1 MKRSFFSS
9 RNKVILF
16 IWFLIFISLYWIR
29 VHNYLLFHSVA
40 EIFSIVVACGIFM
53 ITWNSRPFIDNHYLL
68 FVGIAY
74 LFVGSVDLLH
84 TLAYKGMGVFKGS
97 ETNLATQLW
106 ITARYIES
114 LSLLIAPYFIKRKL
128 KPYLIFTGYTVT
140 ISLLLSTIFYWNI
153 FPACF
158 IEGSGLTPFKIVSEY
173 IISVI
178 LLMAIGLLLKYRQSF
193 DQKVFQW
200 ILWSLMITIV
210 SELAFTIY
218 IHAYGFS
225 NMIGHFLKIIS
236 FYLIYKAII
245 ETGLSQPYH
254 LLFLNLNR
262 TLESLEV
269 SEERFRSV
277 VQTARDAIISID
289 HSGKITFWNKGAEE
303 IFGYSASEMLGES
316 LLSIIPN
323 PFRKDHQNGIERF
336 LRTGITQITGK
347 TVEMI
352 GLRKDGYPFPIELS
366 LATWETKEGTFFT
379 AILRDITERKRIEEQ
394 LRRSKDELEIRV
406 QERTAELGKLNK
418 ELLEQSR
425 ILESFFKHTITPLV
439 LLDKDFNFIRVNSA
453 YAKACQRD
461 VSEFPGHNHF
471 EFYPSDAKSIFK
483 RVVETKTPYQAIAR
497 PFVFPDHP
505 EWGETYWDWT
515 LTPILNDSDEVEF
528 LVFSLNDVT
537 ERTRAQKAQA
547 WLTAILEATSDFV
560 GVTNPE
566 GKLLYLNQSAR
577 RILGMK
583 GEEDLSKFRIM
594 DSHPEWARSI
604 VLQKGIPTAI
614 HDGIWNGEAAFLN
627 QEGKEIPV
635 SQVILSHRSSDGKI
649 LYFSTIARDIT
660 EKKEEERRMNI
671 RNALLE
677 LFAKKTSRK
686 EYLEAVVN
694 LFQEWSQCRCLGI
707 RILEHRG
714 IIPYEAYVGFSRE
727 FWESENWLSIQEHQ
741 CVCIRVILGEIDP
754 QESDMITPG
763 GSFCSGNTSRFI
775 EKLSESERM
784 RYRSACV
791 QNGFLSVAIVPIRYQ
806 KKIIGAIHLAD
817 EIENKISFK
826 TLEFIESLTPLLGEA
841 IIRFN
846 LEEEVK
852 ESESRLRLLSS
863 ELIRVQE
870 NERKRIAREIH
881 DSIGQTL
888 AAIKFGLE
896 SKLSQ
901 AGIGVT
907 PKGIT
912 LEDIITLT
920 QTGIEEARRIQM
932 DLRPSMLDDLGILS
946 TLTWFIREYQ
956 KIYSHIHIERKTT
969 LEEED
974 IPDHLKIVLYRIIQE
989 ALNNIAK
996 HSKADFIY
1004 LSLEKVQ
1011 NRIELT
1017 IEDNGLGFDP
1027 ETIDRGTGLTSM
1039 RERAELSGG
1048 RFEIQSTIDQGTT
1061 IKASWTISDSFT

>member
-1 MKRSFFSS
+1 MKRSLFSS
-9 RNKVILF
+9 RNKLILL
-16 IWFLIFISLYWIR
+16 IWVLIFISLYWISF
-29 VHNYLLFHSVA
+29 HNYLLFHSFA
-40 EIFSIVVACGIFM
+40 EVFSIVVACGIFM
-53 ITWNSRPFIDNHYLL
+53 IAWNSRSFIDNHYLL
-68 FVGIAY
+68 FIGIAY
-74 LFVGSVDLLH
+74 LFVGAVDLIH

-128 KPYLIFTGYTVT
+128 NPYSIFVGYMVT
-140 ISLLLSTIFYWNI
+140 ISLLLSTIFYWDI
-153 FPACF
+153 FPVCF
-158 IEGSGLTPFKIVSEY
+158 VEGSGLTSFKILSEY
-173 IISVI
+173 IISTI
-178 LLMAIGLLLKYRQSF
+178 LLLAIGLLLKHRQSF
-193 DQKVFQW
+193 DQKVLHW
-200 ILWSLMITIV
+200 ILWSLIITIV
-210 SELAFTIY
+210 SELAFTFY

-254 LLFLNLNR
+254 LLFLNLNQ
-262 TLESLEV
+262 TLESLEA

-277 VQTARDAIISID
+277 VQTAGDAIISID
-289 HSGKITFWNKGAEE
+289 RSGKIIFWNHGAEKM
-303 IFGYSASEMLGES
+303 FGYPASEILGKP
-316 LLSIIPN
+316 LLSIIPD
-323 PFRKDHQNGIERF
+323 PFREAHQNGIERF
-336 LRTGITQITGK
+336 LTSGITQMIGK
-347 TVEMI
+347 TVDMA
-352 GLRKDGYPFPIELS
+352 GLRKDGSQFPIELS

-379 AILRDITERKRIEEQ
+379 AILRDITERKEMEEQ
-394 LRRSKDELEIRV
+394 LRQSKDELEFRV
-406 QERTAELGKLNK
+406 QERTAELATLNQ
-418 ELLEQSR
+418 ELIEQSR

-453 YAKACQRD
+453 YAKACQRE

-471 EFYPSDAKSIFK
+471 EFYPSDARIIFEQ
-483 RVVETKTPYQAIAR
+483 VVETKTPYQAVAK

-537 ERTRAQKAQA
+537 ERTRAQKAQT

-577 RILGMK
+577 RMLGMK
-583 GEEDLSKFRIM
+583 GGEDLSKFRIL

-604 VLQKGIPTAI
+604 VIQEGIPTAMR
-614 HDGIWNGEAAFLN
+614 DGIWKGEAAFLN

-635 SQVILSHRSSDGKI
+635 SQVILSHRSSEGKI
-649 LYFSTIARDIT
+649 QYFSTIARDIT
-660 EKKEEERRMNI
+660 EKKEEERRITI

-677 LFAKKTSRK
+677 LYAKKTSRK
-686 EYLEAVVN
+686 EYIESVVH

-707 RILEHRG
+707 RVLEHHG

-727 FWESENWLSIQEHQ
+727 FWESENWLSLREHQ
-741 CVCIRVILGEIDP
+741 CACIRVILGEIDP
-754 QESDMITPG
+754 QEASVVTPS
-763 GSFCSGNTSRFI
+763 GSFCCGNTPRFI
-775 EKLSESERM
+775 EKLSESEKM

-817 EIENKISFK
+817 EMENKISFH
-826 TLEFIESLTPLLGEA
+826 TLEFIESLTPLVGEA

-846 LEEEVK
+846 LEEELK
-852 ESESRLRLLSS
+852 DSESRLRFLSS
-863 ELIRVQE
+863 ELLKVQE

-901 AGIGVT
+901 AGKGIV
-907 PKGIT
+907 PQGIT
-912 LEDIITLT
+912 LEDIISLT

-932 DLRPSMLDDLGILS
+932 DLRPSILDDLGILS
-946 TLTWFIREYQ
+946 TLAWFIREFQ
-956 KIYSHIHIERKTT
+956 KIYTHIHIERKTA

-989 ALNNIAK
+989 AMNNIAK
-996 HSKADFIY
+996 HSQADFIF

-1027 ETIDRGTGLTSM
+1027 EMIDRGTGLTGM

-1048 RFEIQSTIDQGTT
+1048 TFEIQSILDQGTK
-1061 IKASWTISDSFT
+1061 IRASWPI